1 MTTLD
6 RKLET
11 LKEAARPAATICT
24 DGTSKVVL
32 FFSCTD
38 GSRRALVC
46 TAAGATFEEAWTLG
60 VARMREAIG
69 DDLGMIRWLRVDWID
84 AARAISWAELYAQLP
99 FVKRNYFRLGLSLD
113 PGFDHAFL
121 ETELNANAMFYMGAG
136 QPGAGINKA
145 NFRRYAR
152 KRHGLQTVD
161 FSSDGDVWLFST
173 RALFAGEDGL
183 IHPIDGAGLNAGI
196 REQGTFTPDTI
207 LAMVRSG
214 SAYLARQVRDDGR
227 FDYGCHPCFDRS
239 INTYNGL
246 RHASSLYA
254 MVEAWEVAPDDSLR
268 AAIERGIDC
277 LVDSF
282 IKWSKL
288 DDGRNAAW
296 LIDEGNEIKLGGMAA
311 AALALAKYEQV
322 FGGRRHDA
330 LLDGLGA
337 AIVAMQDARTGRFD
351 HVLNYPSLRLKQRF
365 RVVYYD
371 GEAVFALL
379 RLFRTTGEDRWLDA
393 ATRAMNHFIAEERW
407 REHDHWLAYC
417 VDEMTQVRPLEKYFR
432 LGLRNVGDYL
442 DFIEHRIT
450 AFPTLLELA
459 AATERV
465 IRRLQDHPG
474 CRHLLDSFDLDR
486 FRGAMHARARHLAN
500 GHFWPELAMF
510 YARPDRVVGSFFIRH
525 HAFRV
530 RIDDVEHFLSGLIAY
545 RALGL
550 ETTAASADLS
560 ESHGWSMREVAQAT
574 GGMWTKPPPGG
585 WTANG
590 LCIFAPS
597 FRPGDMI
604 VARGEGRFGIAA
616 AQEAALAVSP
626 SAVIVD
632 EATIRDDTLPQLR
645 VADLPKAVLDL
656 GRHARSRFTGT
667 VIGVTGSAGKT
678 STVAML
684 SHALRPWG
692 EVGQT
697 RFNANLPP
705 GVAWNL
711 ACIDRATPH
720 IVLEMAIGRMRQNA
734 QLARP
739 DVALFTNILPAHLEY
754 HRDTRTIA
762 QRKARI
768 FEGMRPGGVAILNR
782 DMLHW
787 DEVRLAAR
795 ARGLKVLNYGEDD
808 DTDMRLLSY
817 DQRHSLVSAQ
827 LAGRRLEYAL
837 GAGGR
842 HMALNSLAVLGVAI
856 ALGHDVEAMLPQLAS
871 FDPVPGRGDVH
882 NLNLNGVRLTVLNDA
897 YNANPGSMAASLEL
911 FAGMNTGKR
920 KIAVLGEMLELGENA
935 AQYHT
940 NLAPLIER
948 SGVDRVHMLGDLY
961 RGCWARVDE
970 RRRGVLVQSL
980 EQLKSALT
988 DGLRDDDLVMI
999 KGSHGSGVHML
1010 LDWLREAPQI
1020 NHS

>member
-6 RKLET
+6 RKLGA
-11 LKEAARPAATICT
+11 LKETARPAVAIQT
-24 DGTSKVVL
+24 DDAPMVVL

-38 GSRRALVC
+38 GSRRAVVR
-46 TAAGATFEEAWTLG
+46 TASAATFDEAWALG
-60 VARMREAIG
+60 VARIREAIC
-69 DDLGMIRWLRVDWID
+69 DDRGMMRWLRVDWVD
-84 AARAISWAELYAQLP
+84 AVRAIGWAEFEAQLP
-99 FVKRNYFRLGLSLD
+99 FVKRNYFRLGLTLD
-113 PGFDHAFL
+113 PGFHHAFL
-121 ETELNANAMFYMGAG
+121 ETELNANAMLYLGAG
-136 QPGAGINKA
+136 QPGAGVNKA

-152 KRHGLQTVD
+152 ERHGLRTLD
-161 FSSDGDVWLFST
+161 FPPDGDVWLFST
-173 RALFAGEDGL
+173 RAVFAGEDGL
-183 IHPIDGAGLNAGI
+183 IHSIDGAGPNGGI
-196 REQGTFTPDTI
+196 REQEALTPETI

-227 FDYGCHPCFDRS
+227 FDYGWHPCFDRS
-239 INTYNGL
+239 IETYNSL

-254 MVEAWEVAPDDSLR
+254 MIEAWGVAPDDGLR
-268 AAIERGIDC
+268 AAIDAGIGY

-288 DDGRNAAW
+288 EDGTDVAW
-296 LIDEGNEIKLGGMAA
+296 LIDEGNEVKLGGIAA
-311 AALALAKYEQV
+311 AILALTKYEQV
-322 FGGRRHDA
+322 FGGRRHGA
-330 LLDGLGA
+330 LLGGLGA
-337 AIVAMQDARTGRFD
+337 AILAMQDARTGRFD
-351 HVLNYPSLRLKQRF
+351 HVLTYPSLRLKQSF

-379 RLFRTTGEDRWLDA
+379 RLFRATGEGRWLDA
-393 ATRAMNHFIAEERW
+393 ATRAMDHFIAEKRW

-417 VDEMTQVRPLEKYFR
+417 VDEMTQVRPLEKYFA

-465 IRRLQDHPG
+465 IRRLQDHPA

-486 FRGAMHARARHLAN
+486 FRGAMHARARYLAN

-510 YARPDRVVGSFFIRH
+510 YARPDRIVGSFFIRH

-545 RALGL
+545 RALGFDGS
-550 ETTAASADLS
+550 AAPAEQPQSG
-560 ESHGWSMREVAQAT
+560 GWSMQEVAQST
-574 GGMWTKPPPGG
+574 GGAWVKPPPEG
-585 WTANG
+585 WTAGG
-590 LCIFAPS
+590 LSIFAPS

-616 AQEAALAVSP
+616 AQEAALAAP
-626 SAVIVD
+626 PAAVIVD
-632 EATIRDDTLPQLR
+632 EATIRDGTMPQLR
-645 VADLPKAVLDL
+645 VPDLPKAVLEL
-656 GRHARSRFTGT
+656 GRHARSRFTGV

-678 STVAML
+678 TAVAML

-711 ACIDRATPH
+711 ACIDRASPH

-734 QLARP
+734 ELARP
-739 DVALFTNILPAHLEY
+739 DIALFTNILPAHLEY
-754 HRDTRTIA
+754 HRNTRTIA

-782 DMLHW
+782 EMLHW

-795 ARGLKVLNYGEDD
+795 SRGLRVLNYGEAD
-808 DTDMRLLSY
+808 DTDFQLLSY
-817 DQRHSLVSAQ
+817 DQQRGVVTA
-827 LAGRRLEYAL
+827 RLTGDRVEYTL
-837 GAGGR
+837 GARGR
-842 HMALNSLAVLGVAI
+842 HMAINSLAVLGVAV
-856 ALGHDVEAMLPQLAS
+856 ALGHNVEAMLPHLAA

-882 NLNLNGVRLTVLNDA
+882 HLDMNGARLTVLNDA

-911 FAGMNTGKR
+911 FGAMAGGRR
-920 KIAVLGEMLELGENA
+920 KIAVLGEMLELGERA
-935 AQYHT
+935 LQYHT
-940 NLAPLIER
+940 DLAPLIER
-948 SGVDRVHMLGDLY
+948 SGIDQVHMLGDLY
-961 RGCWARVDE
+961 RGCWEGIAE
-970 RRRGVLVQSL
+970 RYRGTFTHSI
-980 EQLKSALT
+980 EQLKSALK
-988 DGLRDDDLVMI
+988 DSLRDDDFVMI
-999 KGSHGSGVHML
+999 KGSHGSGLHML
-1010 LDWLREAPQI
+1010 LGWLQACR
-1020 NHS
+1020 